1 MNTQIQFASVL
12 LRLNIRNNR
21 LKMHLNAKFV
31 HFTYFFV
38 FSVKQVPIIIGMG
51 ANMYR
56 NLLFLGILLIA
67 VGNLFADEI
76 KTTIEINGVIVNGG
90 LVYVSVY
97 SNENDYKEEK
107 AFTQFILQPV
117 NSGLKYSLDLPEG
130 EYVVSAYQD
139 INGDKELNSGLFGI
153 PSEPVGKTNYNLRGA
168 PGGFNKLKVS
178 VNKNSAKL
186 IVNMGKVKALGI
198 I

>member
-1 MNTQIQFASVL
+1 ME
-12 LRLNIRNNR
+12 
-21 LKMHLNAKFV
+21 
-31 HFTYFFV
+31 
-38 FSVKQVPIIIGMG
+38 
-51 ANMYR
+51 ANMFKKM
-56 NLLFLGILLIA
+56 LFLCVSFFIA
-67 VGNLFADEI
+67 GNSFADEI
-76 KTTIEINGVIVNGG
+76 NTIIEINGIIVNGG

-97 SNENDYKEEK
+97 SNENEYKNET
-107 AFTQFILQPV
+107 AFTKFILQPNNKV
-117 NSGLKYSLDLPEG
+117 LTHSLDLPEG

-139 INGDKELNSGLFGI
+139 KNGDEELNSGLFGI

>member
-1 MNTQIQFASVL
+1 MLRKLLLLSVL
-12 LRLNIRNNR
+12 
-21 LKMHLNAKFV
+21 
-31 HFTYFFV
+31 
-38 FSVKQVPIIIGMG
+38 
-51 ANMYR
+51 
-56 NLLFLGILLIA
+56 FLA

-76 KTTIEINGVIVNGG
+76 NTTIEINGVIVNGG
-90 LVYVSVY
+90 LVYVAVY
-97 SNENDYKEEK
+97 SNENDYKNET
-107 AFTQFILQPV
+107 AFTQFILQPE
-117 NSGLKYSLDLPEG
+117 NSSLKYSLDLPEG

-139 INGDKELNSGLFGI
+139 KNGDEKLNSGLFGI

-178 VNKNSAKL
+178 VNKNSTKL